1 MAAHVLRLRFAL
13 LVGSLRGERRVR
25 TLVTFAAVIA
35 VTVVVCLAVLSL
47 AEAPVAVA
55 RAVIVLGGAALLVG
69 FLVGPILVGAVDQ
82 LDPRRFAVFGVDERR
97 MPWVLTL
104 AAFVSVPS
112 LALLAVYIS
121 VCVVAIRLGAP
132 WPLAV
137 LMTIVGVTTTLLTAR
152 IGLAINAL
160 LLPERRSR
168 ELTALFA
175 LALIVIAFPVAVFF
189 ASLRWDGQVPESLAA
204 LTTTV
209 GFTPLAAAPGF
220 LFIVAADATA
230 SAWTSGIV
238 AVLTVALLWLL
249 WAWLVRRLL
258 TTTERPVAAR
268 ERTGLG
274 WFGLLPSNAFGAI
287 AARSLVY
294 WLRDRRYI
302 MNIIVVPVAGV
313 LTVLPLIVA
322 GVPLEIAAL
331 VPVPVMALFFGWLP
345 HNDVAYDS
353 TALWTHVASGIRG
366 LPDRLGRLVPVML
379 VSIPVLAIAVPLT
392 MFVIGDWRLLMP
404 LTGVAASLLFSALGI
419 SSIVSVV
426 APYAVSR
433 PGDSPFQ
440 QPQRPASRG
449 TYGPAAAFLGAI
461 VLSIPTIWLFGASMI
476 EGSSYAPAAFWA
488 GLSTGLVVLV
498 LGAVIGGR
506 IFERSG
512 ERLMEFV
519 ETA

>member
-13 LVGSLRGERRVR
+13 LLGSLRGDRRVR
-25 TLVTFAAVIA
+25 TLVTFGAVIA
-35 VTVVVCLAVLSL
+35 VTVVVCIAVFSL
-47 AEAPVAVA
+47 AGAPVPVA
-55 RAVIVLGGAALLVG
+55 RAVTVLGGAALLVG

-82 LDPRRFAVFGVDERR
+82 LDPRRFAVFGVDERKL
-97 MPWVLTL
+97 PGVLTV
-104 AAFVSVPS
+104 AALVSVPS

-121 VCVVAIRLGAP
+121 VCIVAIGAGTP

-137 LMTIVGVTTTLLTAR
+137 LATIVTVITTVLISR
-152 IGLAINAL
+152 IGMAINAL

-175 LALIVIAFPVAVFF
+175 LALIVIAFPVAVFLG
-189 ASLRWDGQVPESLAA
+189 SLRWDGHVPESLAV
-204 LTTTV
+204 LTTAS
-209 GFTPLAAAPGF
+209 GFSPLAASPAF
-220 LFIVAADATA
+220 LFSVAAGETV
-230 SAWTSGIV
+230 SAWTSGIIALV
-238 AVLTVALLWLL
+238 TLGLLWMV
-249 WAWLVRRLL
+249 WTWLVRRLL
-258 TTTERPVAAR
+258 TTTERPVASR

-287 AARSLVY
+287 ASRSLVY

-302 MNIIVVPVAGV
+302 MNIIVVPVAGIA
-313 LTVLPLIVA
+313 TMLPLIVA
-322 GVPLEIAAL
+322 GVPVEIAAL

-353 TALWTHVASGIRG
+353 TALWTHVASGVRG
-366 LPDRLGRLVPVML
+366 LPDRLGRLVPVLL
-379 VSIPVLAIAVPLT
+379 VAIPVLAIAVPLSLLLA
-392 MFVIGDWRLLMP
+392 GDWSMLLP
-404 LTGVAASLLFSALGI
+404 LGGLAASLLFSALGL

-440 QPQRPASRG
+440 QPQRPTSRG
-449 TYGPAAAFLGAI
+449 AYGPAAAFLGAI
-461 VLSIPTIWLFGASMI
+461 VISAPTIWLFVATI
-476 EGSSYAPAAFWA
+476 VDGSAYAPATFWV
-488 GLSTGLVVLV
+488 GLIVGLVVLAA
-498 LGAVIGGR
+498 GAVIGGR

>member
-1 MAAHVLRLRFAL
+1 MVAHVLRLRLAL
-13 LVGSLRGERRVR
+13 LIGSLRGDRRGR
-25 TLVTFAAVIA
+25 TLVTLAALAA
-35 VTVVVCLAVLSL
+35 VTVAVCIAVHTLGG
-47 AEAPVAVA
+47 APVPVA
-55 RAVIVLGGAALLVG
+55 RTVTVLGGVALIIG

-97 MPWVLTL
+97 MPWVLTV

-112 LALLAVYIS
+112 LALLAVYAS
-121 VCVVAIRLGAP
+121 VCAVAITLGAP

-137 LMTIVGVTTTLLTAR
+137 LMTIVGLLSTVLTAR
-152 IGLAINAL
+152 IGMAINAL
-160 LLPERRSR
+160 FLPERRSR

-175 LALIVIAFPVAVFF
+175 LALIIIAFPVAVFF
-189 ASLRWDGQVPESLAA
+189 ASMRWDGHVPASLET
-204 LTTTV
+204 LTTV
-209 GFTPLAAAPGF
+209 FGFTPFGASPGF
-220 LFIVAADATA
+220 LFAIAAGDTSLAWITGLIAVVTVAA
-230 SAWTSGIV
+230 
-238 AVLTVALLWLL
+238 LWGL

-258 TTTERPVAAR
+258 TTTERPAAAR
-268 ERTGLG
+268 ERSGLG

-313 LTVLPLIVA
+313 LTVFPLLVA

-331 VPVPVMALFFGWLP
+331 IPVPVMALFFGWLP

-353 TALWTHVASGIRG
+353 TALWTHVASGVRG
-366 LPDRLGRLVPVML
+366 IPDRLGRLVPVVL
-379 VSIPVLAIAVPLT
+379 VAVPVLAVAIPLSLV
-392 MFVIGDWRLLMP
+392 FIGDLRLLLP
-404 LTGVAASLLFSALGI
+404 LIGLAASLLFSALGI

-440 QPQRPASRG
+440 QPQRPTSRG
-449 TYGPAAAFLGAI
+449 AYGPAAAFLGAI
-461 VLSIPTIWLFGASMI
+461 VFSVPTIWLFVATI
-476 EGSSYAPAAFWA
+476 ADDVLYAPATFWVGIA
-488 GLSTGLVVLV
+488 SGIIVLAV
-498 LGAVIGGR
+498 GATIGGR

>member
-13 LVGSLRGERRVR
+13 LIGSLRGERRVR
-25 TLVTFAAVIA
+25 TLVTFAAVVA
-35 VTVVVCLAVLSL
+35 VTVAVCLAVFSL
-47 AEAPVAVA
+47 ADAPVPVA
-55 RAVIVLGGAALLVG
+55 RAVTVLGGAALLLG

-112 LALLAVYIS
+112 LALLAVYTS
-121 VCVVAIRLGAP
+121 VCIVAIELGAP

-137 LMTIVGVTTTLLTAR
+137 LMTIVGVVTTVLTAR
-152 IGLAINAL
+152 VGMAINAL

-189 ASLRWDGQVPESLAA
+189 ASLRWDGHVPASLAA
-204 LTTTV
+204 LTTSV
-209 GFTPLAAAPGF
+209 GFTPLAASPGF
-220 LFIVAADATA
+220 LFAVAADA
-230 SAWTSGIV
+230 SAMAWISGLV
-238 AVLTVALLWLL
+238 AVATAILLWVV

-258 TTTERPVAAR
+258 TTTERPVASR

-302 MNIIVVPVAGV
+302 MNTIVVPVAGV
-313 LTVLPLIVA
+313 LTILPLIVA

-366 LPDRLGRLVPVML
+366 LPDRLGRLVPVLL
-379 VSIPVLAIAVPLT
+379 VAIPVLAIAIPLT
-392 MFVIGDWRLLMP
+392 LLLIGDWRLLLP
-404 LTGVAASLLFSALGI
+404 LTGLAGSLLFSALGI

-440 QPQRPASRG
+440 QPQRPTSRG
-449 TYGPAAAFLGAI
+449 IYGPAAAFLGAI
-461 VLSIPTIWLFGASMI
+461 VLSLPTAWLFALTI
-476 EGSSYAPAAFWA
+476 VEGSSYAPAAFWV
-488 GLSTGLVVLV
+488 GLLSGLVVLW

>member
-13 LVGSLRGERRVR
+13 LLGSLRGERRVR
-25 TLVTFAAVIA
+25 ALLAFAAVAA
-35 VTVVVCLAVLSL
+35 VTVAVCLAVFSL
-47 AEAPVAVA
+47 AGASVPVA
-55 RAVIVLGGAALLVG
+55 RAVMVLGGAALLLG

-97 MPWVLTL
+97 MPGVLAL
-104 AAFVSVPS
+104 AAFISVPS

-121 VCVVAIRLGAP
+121 VCIVAIGAGTP

-137 LMTIVGVTTTLLTAR
+137 LMTLVGVITTVLVSR
-152 IGLAINAL
+152 IGMAVNAL

-189 ASLRWDGQVPESLAA
+189 GSLRWDGHVPDALATLSTA
-204 LTTTV
+204 F
-209 GFTPLAAAPGF
+209 GFTPLGASPAFLFAAAVG
-220 LFIVAADATA
+220 DTA
-230 SAWTSGIV
+230 GAWVSGIV
-238 AVLTVALLWLL
+238 AIFTVGLLWLA
-249 WAWLVRRLL
+249 WSWLVRRLL

-287 AARSLVY
+287 ASRSLVY

-302 MNIIVVPVAGV
+302 MNLIVVPVAGV
-313 LTVLPLIVA
+313 LTVLPLVVA
-322 GVPLEIAAL
+322 GVPIEIAAL

-353 TALWTHVASGIRG
+353 TALWTHVASGVRG
-366 LPDRLGRLVPVML
+366 LPDRLGRLIPVLL
-379 VSIPVLAIAVPLT
+379 VAVPVLAIAVPLS
-392 MFVIGDWRLLMP
+392 LLLVGSWGLLLP
-404 LTGVAASLLFSALGI
+404 LVGLGASLLFSALGI

-440 QPQRPASRG
+440 QPQRPTSRG
-449 TYGPAAAFLGAI
+449 AYGPAAAFLGAI
-461 VLSIPTIWLFGASMI
+461 VLSVPTIWLFAATI
-476 EGSSYAPAAFWA
+476 VEGSAYAPATFWVGLIVGLLALAA
-488 GLSTGLVVLV
+488 G
-498 LGAVIGGR
+498 AAIGGR

>member
-25 TLVTFAAVIA
+25 TLITFAAVLAVTIA
-35 VTVVVCLAVLSL
+35 VCIAVLSL
-47 AEAPVAVA
+47 ADAPLAAGRTVA
-55 RAVIVLGGAALLVG
+55 VLGGSAVLLG
-69 FLVGPILVGAVDQ
+69 FLVGPVLIGSIDQ

-97 MPWVLTL
+97 MPWVLVL

-112 LALLAVYIS
+112 LALLAVYIT
-121 VCVVAIRLGAP
+121 VCIVAVRSGTP
-132 WPLAV
+132 WALAV
-137 LMTIVGVTTTLLTAR
+137 LMTLVGAVTTVLIAR
-152 IGLAINAL
+152 VGMALNAL
-160 LLPERRSR
+160 FLPERRSR

-175 LALIVIAFPVAVFF
+175 LALIVVAFPVAVFF
-189 ASLRWDGQVPESLAA
+189 ASMRWDGEVPASLDS
-204 LTTTV
+204 LTDAFAV
-209 GFTPLAAAPGF
+209 SPLGATPGF
-220 LFIVAADATA
+220 LFEVAAGDSAG
-230 SAWTSGIV
+230 AWTSGIV
-238 AVLTVALLWLL
+238 AVLTVAGL
-249 WAWLVRRLL
+249 WALWTWLVRRLL

-313 LTVLPLIVA
+313 LTVFPLLVA

-331 VPVPVMALFFGWLP
+331 IPVPVMALFFGWLP

-353 TALWTHVASGIRG
+353 TALWTHVASGVRG
-366 LPDRLGRLVPVML
+366 VPDRLGRLVPVFL
-379 VSIPVLAIAVPLT
+379 VALPVLAIVIPLSLLT
-392 MFVIGDWRLLMP
+392 IGDWRLLLP
-404 LTGVAASLLFSALGI
+404 LTGLAASLLFSALGI

-440 QPQRPASRG
+440 QPQRPTSRG
-449 TYGPAAAFLGAI
+449 AFGPASAFLGAI
-461 VLSIPTIWLFGASMI
+461 VCSIPTIWLFAAAI
-476 EGSSYAPAAFWA
+476 VEGSQFVVLTLWVGIAV
-488 GLSTGLVVLV
+488 GLVVLTIGV
-498 LGAVIGGR
+498 LIGGH

>member
-1 MAAHVLRLRFAL
+1 MVAHVLRLRFAL
-13 LVGSLRGERRVR
+13 LVGSLRGERRMR
-25 TLVTFAAVIA
+25 TLLAFAAVAA

-47 AEAPVAVA
+47 ASAPVPVA
-55 RAVIVLGGAALLVG
+55 RAVTVLGGAALLLG
-69 FLVGPILVGAVDQ
+69 FLVGPILVGAADQ

-97 MPWVLTL
+97 MPWVLAV
-104 AAFVSVPS
+104 AALVSVPS

-121 VCVVAIRLGAP
+121 VCVVAIELGAP
-132 WPLAV
+132 APLAV
-137 LMTIVGVTTTLLTAR
+137 LATAVGVVTTILVAR
-152 IGLAINAL
+152 VGMAINAL
-160 LLPERRSR
+160 ILPERRSR

-189 ASLRWDGQVPESLAA
+189 ASLRWDGHVPASLAA
-204 LTTTV
+204 MTTTV
-209 GFTPLAAAPGF
+209 GFTPLAASPGF
-220 LFIVAADATA
+220 LFAIAADDM
-230 SAWTSGIV
+230 SLAWGSGIV
-238 AVLTVALLWLL
+238 AVVTLGALWIL

-302 MNIIVVPVAGV
+302 MNMIVVPVAGV
-313 LTVLPLIVA
+313 LSVLPLVVA
-322 GVPLEIAAL
+322 GVPFEIAVL

-353 TALWTHVASGIRG
+353 TALWTHVASGVRG
-366 LPDRLGRLVPVML
+366 IPDRLGRLVPVLL
-379 VSIPVLAIAVPLT
+379 VSIPVLAISVPLT
-392 MFVIGDWRLLMP
+392 LLLIGDWRLLMP
-404 LTGVAASLLFSALGI
+404 LTGLAASLLFSALGI
-419 SSIVSVV
+419 SSIVSVT

-440 QPQRPASRG
+440 QPQRPSSRG
-449 TYGPAAAFLGAI
+449 MYGPAAAFLGAI
-461 VLSIPTIWLFGASMI
+461 VLSAPTIWLFGASII
-476 EGSSYAPAAFWA
+476 EGSSFAPLAFWV
-488 GLSTGLVVLV
+488 GLGTGLVVLV
-498 LGAVIGGR
+498 VGAIIGGR
-506 IFERSG
+506 VFERSG

>member
-13 LVGSLRGERRVR
+13 LLGSLRGDRRIR
-25 TLVTFAAVIA
+25 TLVTFGAVIA
-35 VTVVVCLAVLSL
+35 VTVVVCLAVFSL
-47 AEAPVAVA
+47 ATAPVPVAHAVT
-55 RAVIVLGGAALLVG
+55 VLGGAALFLG

-97 MPWVLTL
+97 MPGVLAL
-104 AAFVSVPS
+104 ASFVSVPS

-121 VCVVAIRLGAP
+121 VCIVAIEDGAP

-137 LMTIVGVTTTLLTAR
+137 LMALVGVVTTMLVSR
-152 IGLAINAL
+152 IGMALNAL

-189 ASLRWDGQVPESLAA
+189 GSLRWDGHVPDALAT
-204 LTTTV
+204 LSTV
-209 GFTPLAAAPGF
+209 FGFTPFAASPAFLFAAAADDMT
-220 LFIVAADATA
+220 AA
-230 SAWTSGIV
+230 WVSGIV
-238 AVLTVALLWLL
+238 AILTVGLL
-249 WAWLVRRLL
+249 WAAWSWLVRRLL
-258 TTTERPVAAR
+258 TTTERPIAAR

-287 AARSLVY
+287 ASRSLVY

-302 MNIIVVPVAGV
+302 MNLIVVPVAGV
-313 LTVLPLIVA
+313 LTVLPLLVA
-322 GVPLEIAAL
+322 GVPIEIAAL

-353 TALWTHVASGIRG
+353 TALWTHVASGVRG
-366 LPDRLGRLVPVML
+366 LPDRLGRLVPVLL
-379 VSIPVLAIAVPLT
+379 VAVPVLAIAVPLS
-392 MFVIGDWRLLMP
+392 LLLVGSWSLLLP
-404 LTGVAASLLFSALGI
+404 LVGLGASLLFSALGI

-440 QPQRPASRG
+440 QPQRPTSRG
-449 TYGPAAAFLGAI
+449 AYGPAAAFLGAI
-461 VLSIPTIWLFGASMI
+461 VVSVPTIWLFAATII
-476 EGSSYAPAAFWA
+476 EGSAYAPATFWV
-488 GLSTGLVVLV
+488 GLIVGLVVLAA
-498 LGAVIGGR
+498 GAVIGGR

>member
-13 LVGSLRGERRVR
+13 LLGSVRGERRVR
-25 TLVTFAAVIA
+25 TFIAFAAVIA
-35 VTVVVCLAVLSL
+35 VTAVVCVAVFSL
-47 AEAPVAVA
+47 ATAPVPVA
-55 RAVIVLGGAALLVG
+55 RAVTVLGGTTVLLG

-82 LDPRRFAVFGVDERR
+82 LDPRRFAVFGVDEHQ
-97 MPWVLTL
+97 MPWVLAL
-104 AAFVSVPS
+104 AAFVSVPT
-112 LALLAVYIS
+112 LALVAVYAS
-121 VCVVAIRLGAP
+121 VCIVAIGAGSP

-137 LMTIVGVTTTLLTAR
+137 LLTLVCVVTTVLASR
-152 IGLAINAL
+152 IGMAINAV

-175 LALIVIAFPVAVFF
+175 LALLVIAFPVAVFF
-189 ASLRWDGQVPESLAA
+189 GSLRWDGFVSPSLASLSA
-204 LTTTV
+204 VLGLTP
-209 GFTPLAAAPGF
+209 FAASPAFLFAAAAGE
-220 LFIVAADATA
+220 TA
-230 SAWTSGIV
+230 SAWGSGVV
-238 AVLTVALLWLL
+238 AVLTVGLLWFA
-249 WAWLVRRLL
+249 WIWLVRRLL
-258 TTTERPVAAR
+258 TTTERPVSAR
-268 ERTGLG
+268 ERVGLG

-287 AARSLVY
+287 ASRSLVY

-322 GVPLEIAAL
+322 GVPIEVAAL

-353 TALWTHVASGIRG
+353 TALWTHVASGVRG
-366 LPDRLGRLVPVML
+366 LADRLGRVLPVLLVA
-379 VSIPVLAIAVPLT
+379 IPVLAIAAPLSLL
-392 MFVIGDWRLLMP
+392 MIGDWSLLLP
-404 LTGVAASLLFSALGI
+404 LGGLAASLLLCALGM
-419 SSIVSVV
+419 SSIVSVI

-440 QPQRPASRG
+440 QPQRPTSRAA
-449 TYGPAAAFLGAI
+449 YGPAAAFLGAI
-461 VLSIPTIWLFGASMI
+461 VLSLPTGWLFAATIVDGPA
-476 EGSSYAPAAFWA
+476 YAPATFWV
-488 GLSTGLVVLV
+488 GLLSGITVLAV
-498 LGAVIGGR
+498 GAVIGGR

>member
-1 MAAHVLRLRFAL
+1 MAAHVLRLRLAL
-13 LVGSLRGERRVR
+13 LLGSLRGERRLR
-25 TLVTFAAVIA
+25 TLLVFAAVIA
-35 VTVVVCLAVLSL
+35 VTAVVCIAVFTLSG
-47 AEAPVAVA
+47 APVPVAQAVT
-55 RAVIVLGGAALLVG
+55 VLGGAALLLG

-104 AAFVSVPS
+104 ASFVSVPS
-112 LALLAVYIS
+112 LALVAVYTS
-121 VCVVAIRLGAP
+121 VCIVAIGDGTP

-137 LMTIVGVTTTLLTAR
+137 LMTIVGILTTVLISR
-152 IGLAINAL
+152 IGMAINAL

-175 LALIVIAFPVAVFF
+175 LALLVIAFPVAVFLG
-189 ASLRWDGQVPESLAA
+189 SLRWDGLVPDSLST
-204 LTTTV
+204 LSTV
-209 GFTPLAAAPGF
+209 LGFTPFAASPAFLFASAAGETAAAW
-220 LFIVAADATA
+220 V
-230 SAWTSGIV
+230 SGII
-238 AVLTVALLWLL
+238 AVLTVGLL
-249 WAWLVRRLL
+249 WAAWTWLVRRLL
-258 TTTERPVAAR
+258 TTTERPVASR

-287 AARSLVY
+287 ASRSLVY

-322 GVPLEIAAL
+322 GVPVEIAAL

-353 TALWTHVASGIRG
+353 TALWTHVASGVRG
-366 LPDRLGRLVPVML
+366 LPDRLGRLVPVLL
-379 VSIPVLAIAVPLT
+379 VAIPVLAIAVPLSLLL
-392 MFVIGDWRLLMP
+392 IGDWSLLLP
-404 LTGVAASLLFSALGI
+404 LGGLAASLLFSALGI

-440 QPQRPASRG
+440 QPQRPTSRG
-449 TYGPAAAFLGAI
+449 AYGPAAAFLGAI
-461 VLSIPTIWLFGASMI
+461 VLSVPTIWLFAATI
-476 EGSSYAPAAFWA
+476 VEGSAYAPATFWV
-488 GLSTGLVVLV
+488 GLLIGIAVLAA
-498 LGAVIGGR
+498 GAVIGGR

>member
-13 LVGSLRGERRVR
+13 LLGSLRSERRVR
-25 TLVTFAAVIA
+25 TLVAFAAVVA
-35 VTVVVCLAVLSL
+35 VTVVVCLAVFSL
-47 AEAPVAVA
+47 AGAPVPVA
-55 RAVIVLGGAALLVG
+55 RAVTVLGGAALLLG
-69 FLVGPILVGAVDQ
+69 FFVGPILVGAVDQ
-82 LDPRRFAVFGVDERR
+82 LDPRRFAVFGVDERQ
-97 MPWVLTL
+97 MPWVLALATL
-104 AAFVSVPS
+104 ISVPS

-121 VCVVAIRLGAP
+121 VCIVATQAGTP

-137 LMTIVGVTTTLLTAR
+137 LMTLVGVVTTVLISR
-152 IGLAINAL
+152 IGMAINAL

-175 LALIVIAFPVAVFF
+175 LALLVIAFPVAVFF
-189 ASLRWDGQVPESLAA
+189 GSLRWDGHVPTSLAT
-204 LTTTV
+204 LSTV
-209 GFTPLAAAPGF
+209 FGYSPFAASPAFLFDAAAGE
-220 LFIVAADATA
+220 TA
-230 SAWTSGIV
+230 SAWISGIV
-238 AVLTVALLWLL
+238 AVLTVALLWMA
-249 WAWLVRRLL
+249 WTWLVRRLL
-258 TTTERPVAAR
+258 TTTERPVASR

-322 GVPLEIAAL
+322 GVPLEVAAL

-353 TALWTHVASGIRG
+353 TALWTHVASGVRG
-366 LPDRLGRLVPVML
+366 LPDRLGRLVPVLL
-379 VSIPVLAIAVPLT
+379 VAIPVLAVAVPLSLLL
-392 MFVIGDWRLLMP
+392 IGNWSLLLP
-404 LTGVAASLLFSALGI
+404 LSGLAASLLFSALGI

-440 QPQRPASRG
+440 QPQRPTSRG
-449 TYGPAAAFLGAI
+449 AYGPAAAFLGAI
-461 VLSIPTIWLFGASMI
+461 LLSVPTIWLFAATI
-476 EGSSYAPAAFWA
+476 IDGSAYAPATFWV
-488 GLSTGLVVLV
+488 GVIIGLVVLAA
-498 LGAVIGGR
+498 GAVIGGR

>member
-1 MAAHVLRLRFAL
+1 MVAHVLRLRFAL

-25 TLVTFAAVIA
+25 TLLAFVAVVA
-35 VTVVVCLAVLSL
+35 VTVAVCTAVLSL
-47 AEAPVAVA
+47 VDAPVPAA
-55 RAVIVLGGAALLVG
+55 RAVTVLGGAALLLG

-97 MPWVLTL
+97 MPWVLAL
-104 AAFVSVPS
+104 AAFVSIPS
-112 LALLAVYIS
+112 IALLAVHTC
-121 VCVVAIRLGAP
+121 VGVVAVRLGAP

-137 LMTIVGVTTTLLTAR
+137 FMTVIGALTTILTAR
-152 IGLAINAL
+152 VGMAINAL

-175 LALIVIAFPVAVFF
+175 LALIVVAFPVAVFF
-189 ASLRWDGQVPESLAA
+189 ASLRWEGEVPASLDS
-204 LTTTV
+204 LTATI
-209 GFTPLAAAPGF
+209 GLTPLAATPGA
-220 LFIVAADATA
+220 LFAAADGG
-230 SAWTSGIV
+230 SAWAAGAI
-238 AVLTVALLWLL
+238 AVLTAALLCAL
-249 WAWLVRRLL
+249 WVWLVRRLL
-258 TTTERPVAAR
+258 TTTERPVASR

-274 WFGLLPSNAFGAI
+274 WFGLLPSTAFGAI

-302 MNIIVVPVAGV
+302 MNVIVVPIAGV
-313 LTVLPLIVA
+313 LTVLPLVVA

-353 TALWTHVASGIRG
+353 TALWTHVASGVRG
-366 LPDRLGRLVPVML
+366 IPDRLGRLVPVLL
-379 VSIPVLAIAVPLT
+379 VAVPVLAIAVPLT
-392 MFVIGDWRLLMP
+392 LLLIGDWRLLMP
-404 LTGVAASLLFSALGI
+404 LTGLGASLLLSALGV
-419 SSIVSVV
+419 SSVMSVV

-440 QPQRPASRG
+440 QPQRPSSRG
-449 TYGPAAAFLGAI
+449 TYGPALAFLGSI
-461 VLSIPTIWLFGASMI
+461 ILSAPTIWLFAITLI
-476 EGSSYAPAAFWA
+476 EGDATAPATFWV
-488 GLSTGLVVLV
+488 GIITGVIVFT
-498 LGAVIGGR
+498 LGAVVGGR

>member
-1 MAAHVLRLRFAL
+1 V
-13 LVGSLRGERRVR
+13 
-25 TLVTFAAVIA
+25 
-35 VTVVVCLAVLSL
+35 
-47 AEAPVAVA
+47 PVA
-55 RAVIVLGGAALLVG
+55 RAVAVLGGAAVLLG

-82 LDPRRFAVFGVDERR
+82 LDPRRFAVFGVDERQ
-97 MPWVLTL
+97 MPWVLVL
-104 AAFVSVPS
+104 ASFVSVPS

-121 VCVVAIRLGAP
+121 ICIVAVGAGAP

-137 LMTIVGVTTTLLTAR
+137 LMTLVGVVTTALTAR
-152 IGLAINAL
+152 IGMAINAL

-168 ELTALFA
+168 ELTALFV
-175 LALIVIAFPVAVFF
+175 LALLVIAFPVAVFF
-189 ASLRWDGQVPESLAA
+189 GSLRWDGLVPPSLAT
-204 LTTTV
+204 LSGIV
-209 GFTPLAAAPGF
+209 GVTPFGASPAFLFSAAEGETAAAW
-220 LFIVAADATA
+220 V
-230 SAWTSGIV
+230 SGLV
-238 AVLTVALLWLL
+238 AVLTLVGL
-249 WAWLVRRLL
+249 WAVWSLLVRRLL
-258 TTTERPVAAR
+258 TTTERPIASR

-322 GVPLEIAAL
+322 GVPLEVAAL

-353 TALWTHVASGIRG
+353 TALWTHVASGVRG
-366 LPDRLGRLVPVML
+366 LPDRLGRLVPVLL
-379 VSIPVLAIAVPLT
+379 VAIPVLAIAVPLSLL
-392 MFVIGDWRLLMP
+392 MIGDWKLLLP
-404 LTGVAASLLFSALGI
+404 LGGLAASLLFSALGL

-440 QPQRPASRG
+440 QPQRPTSRG
-449 TYGPAAAFLGAI
+449 AYGPAAAFLGAI
-461 VLSIPTIWLFGASMI
+461 VLSIPTIWLFAATII
-476 EGSSYAPAAFWA
+476 EGASYAPATFWV
-488 GLSTGLVVLV
+488 GLASGVIVLIA
-498 LGAVIGGR
+498 GAVIGGR